1 MAELNP
7 APDAPVLLAW
17 ARSAVQPR
25 AGALAELAA
34 HEIGAPVV
42 RALLAR
48 SGIAAAAV
56 DALVCGNALGAGGN
70 PARMVALAAGLPD
83 RVAAFSVDT
92 QCCSGLDAVA
102 MGAGLIASG
111 QAELVVAG
119 GAEAWSRAPIR
130 QHRPRTPEEAPR
142 AYERPAF
149 APDPSRDPDLAQAAA
164 DHAAQAGISRTAQDA
179 FAILSHARTLAA
191 RAAMAAE
198 IVPIAAATHD
208 SYARQLDAARAAR
221 MPVTAMAATPASAG
235 ADPRTTA
242 VSRLAISPQADG
254 AAFVLLA
261 SPAAAAR
268 VPAWARP
275 PARLRWRAAMA
286 VGTAPEMPLLAAGQ
300 AAQELLARHG
310 LAADAL
316 WGVEL
321 HDAFAVQA
329 LAFAA
334 ALGIAPERLN
344 RAGGGLARG
353 HPIGASGAIALVR
366 LLADMAREAPPGA
379 LGLTAIAAAGG
390 LGSAALIEK
399 L

>member
-1 MAELNP
+1 MATGLNP
-7 APDAPVLLAW
+7 APEAPVLLAW

-48 SGIAAAAV
+48 GGIAATAV

-164 DHAAQAGISRTAQDA
+164 EHAAQAGISRTAQDA

-191 RAAMAAE
+191 RASMAAE

-221 MPVTAMAATPASAG
+221 MPLMAMAASPSNAG
-235 ADPRTTA
+235 TDPRTTA
-242 VSRLAISPQADG
+242 LSRLAISPQADG
-254 AAFVLLA
+254 AAFVLMA

-268 VPAWARP
+268 LSAR
-275 PARLRWRAAMA
+275 AQLRWRAGMA
-286 VGTAPEMPLLAAGQ
+286 IGTAPEMPLLAAGH

-310 LAADAL
+310 LTADAL

-329 LAFAA
+329 L
-334 ALGIAPERLN
+334 
-344 RAGGGLARG
+344 
-353 HPIGASGAIALVR
+353 
-366 LLADMAREAPPGA
+366 
-379 LGLTAIAAAGG
+379 
-390 LGSAALIEK
+390 
-399 L
+399 

>member
-1 MAELNP
+1 MAQLNP

-25 AGALAELAA
+25 AGALAALAA
-34 HEIGAPVV
+34 HEIGAPIV

-179 FAILSHARTLAA
+179 YAVLSHARTLAA

-198 IVPIAAATHD
+198 IVPITAAQHD

-254 AAFVLLA
+254 AAFVLMA

-268 VPAWARP
+268 LSAG
-275 PARLRWRAAMA
+275 ARLRWRAGMA
-286 VGTAPEMPLLAAGQ
+286 IGAAPEMPLLAAGQ
-300 AAQELLARHG
+300 AARELLARHD
-310 LAADAL
+310 LTADAL